1 MKKYSKDYKS
11 ISKVNPI
18 VHHDHIYGFEV
29 KVTEFNSKWSRN
41 GKPVVTKKF
50 FIDETKAAEY
60 AESMRT

>member
-1 MKKYSKDYKS
+1 MKTYSKDYKS

-18 VHHDHIYGFEV
+18 VHHAHVCGFEV